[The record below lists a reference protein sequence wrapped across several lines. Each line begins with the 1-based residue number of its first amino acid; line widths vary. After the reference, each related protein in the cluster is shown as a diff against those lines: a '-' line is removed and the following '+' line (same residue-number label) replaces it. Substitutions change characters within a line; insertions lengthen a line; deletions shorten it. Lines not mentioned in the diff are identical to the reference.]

1 MSDAKKE
8 AMEFLIAHNI
18 ALLTTVD
25 GDTPYSRVMMTPK
38 IDEDFSL
45 WFTTSSQSNKVK
57 HIVNNPKTCTTFHE
71 GAKWVRI
78 LGKAEVIKDAK
89 TKQALWQDEWKRYF
103 PKGADDPDYTVI
115 KVTPNDIEYNDIEKG
130 MMPQKIM

>member
-8 AMEFLIAHNI
+8 AMEFLKTHNV

-45 WFTTSSQSNKVK
+45 WFTTSKQSNKIK

-71 GAKWVRI
+71 GSKWVRI
-78 LGKAEVIKDAK
+78 LGKAEVVKDVKAK
-89 TKQALWQDEWKRYF
+89 HALWQDEWKQYF
-103 PKGADDPDYTVI
+103 PAGADDPDYAVI

-130 MMPQKIM
+130 MTPQKIL